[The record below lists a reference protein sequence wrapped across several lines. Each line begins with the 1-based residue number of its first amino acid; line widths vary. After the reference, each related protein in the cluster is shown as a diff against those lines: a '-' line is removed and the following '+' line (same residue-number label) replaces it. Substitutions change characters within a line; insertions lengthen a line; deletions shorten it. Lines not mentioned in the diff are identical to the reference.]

1 MPPPARK
8 DPFTAQHFRIE
19 INGLTAAGF
28 VSCTGLAAET
38 EVIDY
43 RLGNDKT
50 PMRKLPG
57 LHKFTNVT
65 LKRGYTADRQLW
77 DWYKGVLDGSVQ
89 RRSISIVLTDD
100 AGIDLLRWN
109 VHNAWPMKY
118 EGPALNASSNDIAME
133 TIELAHEGFEFA

>member
-8 DPFTAQHFRIE
+8 DPFSAQHFRVE
-19 INGLTAAGF
+19 ISGLTAAGF
-28 VSCTGLAAET
+28 VSCSGLAAET

-43 RLGNDKT
+43 RLGNDKA

-57 LHKFTNVT
+57 IHKFANVT

-89 RRSISIVLTDD
+89 RRSISIVLMDD
-100 AGIDLLRWN
+100 AGTDLLRWN
-109 VHNAWPMKY
+109 VHNAWPTKY
-118 EGPALNASSNDIAME
+118 EGPTLNASGNDIAME
-133 TIELAHEGFEFA
+133 TIELAHEGFELA

>member
-1 MPPPARK
+1 MPPPVRK

-19 INGLTAAGF
+19 IDGVTAAGF
-28 VSCTGLAAET
+28 VSCSGLVAET

-57 LHKFTNVT
+57 LHKFTNIT

-89 RRSISIVLTDD
+89 RRSIAIVLMDD
-100 AGIDLLRWN
+100 AGTDLLRWV
-109 VHNAWPMKY
+109 VHNAWPTKY
-118 EGPALNASSNDIAME
+118 EGPTLNASSNDVAME
-133 TIELAHEGFEFA
+133 TIELAHEGFELA